1 MKLLLT
7 GINAKYIHSNPAIY
21 SLAAY
26 AGKYTDVKG
35 ICLREHIQIAEYT
48 INQRL
53 EEIEADIYKQKPD
66 VLAISCEIL
75 SS

>member
-26 AGKYTDVKG
+26 AGKFADEKG
-35 ICLREHIQIAEYT
+35 VSFRKYIQTAEYV
-48 INQRL
+48 
-53 EEIEADIYKQKPD
+53 DGK
-66 VLAISCEIL
+66 
-75 SS
+75 